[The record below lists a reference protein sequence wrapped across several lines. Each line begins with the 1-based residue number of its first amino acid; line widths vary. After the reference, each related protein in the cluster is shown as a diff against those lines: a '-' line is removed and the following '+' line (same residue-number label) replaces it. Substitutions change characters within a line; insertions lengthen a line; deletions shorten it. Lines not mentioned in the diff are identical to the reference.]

1 MWYRRRWILFGH
13 EINLE
18 IKEAPAYLIRK
29 SWKSIG
35 ELEEQLQRPKSIRVY
50 GFLEHILEFPD
61 QYTFGKE
68 IKELLDKTK
77 KGKVMND
84 QINTEMALEAIP
96 ADLLKVDAEGNPIPV
111 TVQTTE
117 DRGDQ
122 DQPLN

>member
-1 MWYRRRWILFGH
+1 M
-13 EINLE
+13 
-18 IKEAPAYLIRK
+18 
-29 SWKSIG
+29 
-35 ELEEQLQRPKSIRVY
+35 
-50 GFLEHILEFPD
+50 
-61 QYTFGKE
+61 
-68 IKELLDKTK
+68 
-77 KGKVMND
+77 KGTIMND